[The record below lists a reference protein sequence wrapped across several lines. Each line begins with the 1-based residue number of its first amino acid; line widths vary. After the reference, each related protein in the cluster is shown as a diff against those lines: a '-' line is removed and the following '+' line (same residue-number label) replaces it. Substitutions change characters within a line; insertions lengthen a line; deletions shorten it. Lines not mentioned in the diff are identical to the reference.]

1 VVYGGYYLDE
11 NAAEAVGDFYLY
23 RDKYVDDGVNVT
35 YYGEDYFQVGESEQP
50 PAPTTYE
57 LTIPTVTGASATV
70 TDKATGNV
78 IADLTAIEDGT
89 VVTVTWT
96 PESGYK
102 ITAGDTEEITMD
114 DDQTADTPTVVAITY
129 VTLTITPVENCTIIV
144 SNATA
149 EVATGATFDVDDAV
163 ELTVY
168 RTPAEGYELDNCAA
182 TETITMDQD
191 QTVTAAVKQSGGE
204 EYPSY
209 IEPSDTETK
218 AKYDTWADT
227 YGADTGSAHEE
238 AFLLN
243 CAPNAEAV
251 AAAKETFK
259 VTITVNADG
268 TVTVTAPEGYNVAP
282 KIQGK
287 QTLSNTEAWHDKTD
301 GDKFFRAVL
310 EL

>member
-1 VVYGGYYLDE
+1 
-11 NAAEAVGDFYLY
+11 
-23 RDKYVDDGVNVT
+23 
-35 YYGEDYFQVGESEQP
+35 
-50 PAPTTYE
+50 
-57 LTIPTVTGASATV
+57 
-70 TDKATGNV
+70 
-78 IADLTAIEDGT
+78 
-89 VVTVTWT
+89 
-96 PESGYK
+96 
-102 ITAGDTEEITMD
+102 
-114 DDQTADTPTVVAITY
+114 
-129 VTLTITPVENCTIIV
+129 
-144 SNATA
+144 
-149 EVATGATFDVDDAV
+149 
-163 ELTVY
+163 
-168 RTPAEGYELDNCAA
+168 
-182 TETITMDQD
+182 MDQD
-191 QTVTAAVKQSGGE
+191 QTVTAAVKQSGGD

-251 AAAKETFK
+251 AAAKEAFK